1 VLEKITNPKLNL
13 MKLKTATLLF
23 SMLFSFSAFS
33 QLSNAENKA
42 LDELI
47 ANQVEIETDAIKAT
61 AVKNVFDAAFFR
73 LKTIPHYNNNG
84 GFHETVLIKHNGKIL
99 EVMEADSL
107 VPFIRSDFKLTK
119 QADAAQLK
127 DALKLL
133 LDSASGREDEIVQK
147 DQQWILVCEEWF
159 GDKKGF
165 VVTTEDGGKVIKI
178 EYSSKLEI

>member
-1 VLEKITNPKLNL
+1 MKKKLTKININMKKKL
-13 MKLKTATLLF
+13 ATFLIP
-23 SMLFSFSAFS
+23 MLFSFSAFS
-33 QLSNAENKA
+33 QLSDAENKA

-47 ANQVEIETDAIKAT
+47 ANQVEIEVDAIKAT

-73 LKTIPHYNNNG
+73 LKTIPHYDNNG
-84 GFHETVLIKHNGKIL
+84 GFHETVLMKHNAKIL

-133 LDSASGREDEIVQK
+133 LDSATGSEDEIVQK
-147 DQQWILVCEEWF
+147 GNQWILVCDEWF
-159 GDKKGF
+159 GEKRGF
-165 VVTTEDGGKVIKI
+165 VVATNSTGKVEAI
-178 EYSSKLEI
+178 EYSDKLEI